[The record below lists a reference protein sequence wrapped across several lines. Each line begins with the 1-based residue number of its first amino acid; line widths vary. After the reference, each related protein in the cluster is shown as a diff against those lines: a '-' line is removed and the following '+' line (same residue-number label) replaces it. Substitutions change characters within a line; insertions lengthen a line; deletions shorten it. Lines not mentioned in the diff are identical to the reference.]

1 MESDTAIRTQ
11 DHMISIVDDDES
23 VREATKGLVRS
34 LGYAAATFAS
44 AEEFLTSDRIHATSC
59 VIADVQMPGLSG
71 IDLQH
76 RLVAQGLRLPVIF
89 VTAFPDERTRRRAID
104 AGAVDYLSKPF
115 SDEQLVSCLNT
126 ALHKDAPGR

>member
-1 MESDTAIRTQ
+1 
-11 DHMISIVDDDES
+11 MISIVDDDES
-23 VREATKGLVRS
+23 VREATGGFVRS
-34 LGYAAATFAS
+34 LGYAVAAFAS
-44 AEEFLTSDRIHATSC
+44 AEEFLSSNSVQATSC
-59 VIADVQMPGLSG
+59 LIADVQMPGLSG

-115 SDEQLVSCLNT
+115 SDEQLVSSIT
-126 ALHKDAPGR
+126 IALKGAAPGQ